1 MSVEKYFSHLISI
14 HLKSQ
19 KMEVSELL
27 KKVRKIEIKT
37 KGLTNHIFSGE
48 YHSAFKGRGMSFSEV
63 REYQYGDD
71 IRNIDWNVTARFQH
85 PYVKIFEEERE
96 LTIMLLIDVSKSSFI
111 GTQNQ
116 LKNEII
122 AEIAGVLA
130 FSAIQNNDKVG
141 VLFFSDAIEMYIP
154 PKKGKSHILRII
166 REIINFEPKSNKT
179 NISLALENF
188 NNMVK
193 RKSIAFILSD
203 FIDENYADELRHI
216 AKKHDVVGVKVYDNL
231 DMELPNIGLLQIQ
244 DVETG
249 ETKWIDTSD
258 AQTQKNYKQRA
269 VFYDKNYEQSFIKAG
284 ADKLKIKTEQ
294 SYVHVLM
301 NFFKK
306 RA

>member
-1 MSVEKYFSHLISI
+1 
-14 HLKSQ
+14 
-19 KMEVSELL
+19 MEVNELL

-85 PYVKIFEEERE
+85 PFVKIFEEERE

-141 VLFFSDAIEMYIP
+141 VLFFSDEVELMIP

-179 NISLALENF
+179 NVSLALERF

-193 RKSIAFILSD
+193 RKSIAFVLSD
-203 FIDENYADELRHI
+203 FIDENYENELRHV
-216 AKKHDVVGVKVYDNL
+216 AKKHDVIGVKVYDNL
-231 DMELPNIGLLQIQ
+231 DMELPAIGLLQVQ

-249 ETKWIDTSD
+249 ESKWIDTND
-258 AQTQKNYKQRA
+258 KQTQNVYRDRA
-269 VFYDKNYEQSFIKAG
+269 VFYDKNYDQSFMKAG

>member
-1 MSVEKYFSHLISI
+1 
-14 HLKSQ
+14 
-19 KMEVSELL
+19 MEVSELL

-37 KGLTNHIFSGE
+37 KGLTNLIFSGE

>member
-1 MSVEKYFSHLISI
+1 
-14 HLKSQ
+14 
-19 KMEVSELL
+19 MEVSELL

-71 IRNIDWNVTARFQH
+71 VRNIDWNVTARFQH
-85 PYVKIFEEERE
+85 PFVKIFEEERE

-116 LKNEII
+116 VKNEII

-141 VLFFSDAIEMYIP
+141 VLFFSDAIEMFIP

-179 NISLALENF
+179 DISFALENF

-193 RKSIAFILSD
+193 RKSIAFVLSD

-216 AKKHDVVGVKVYDNL
+216 SKKHDVIGIKVYDNL
-231 DMELPNIGLLQIQ
+231 DMELPNIGLLQIK

-249 ETKWIDTSD
+249 ETKWIDTD
-258 AQTQKNYKQRA
+258 DKQTQKIYKDRA
-269 VFYDKNYEQSFIKAG
+269 LFYDNNYDNSFIKAG

>member
-1 MSVEKYFSHLISI
+1 
-14 HLKSQ
+14 
-19 KMEVSELL
+19 MEVAELI

-96 LTIMLLIDVSKSSFI
+96 LTIMLLIDVSKSAFI
-111 GTQNQ
+111 GTQTQ
-116 LKNEII
+116 LKNEIM

-141 VLFFSDAIEMYIP
+141 VLFFSDAIEMFIP

-166 REIINFEPKSNKT
+166 REILNFEPKSNKT
-179 NISLALENF
+179 NISLALESF

-193 RKSIAFILSD
+193 RKSIAFVLSD
-203 FIDENYADELRHI
+203 FIDENYANELRHI
-216 AKKHDVVGVKVYDNL
+216 SKKHDVIGVKVYDNL
-231 DMELPNIGLLQIQ
+231 DMELPNIGLLQVQ

-249 ETKWIDTSD
+249 ETKWLDTKD
-258 AQTQKNYKQRA
+258 KQTQKAYSERA
-269 VFYDKNYEQSFIKAG
+269 SFYDNIYNDSFVMAG
-284 ADKLKIKTEQ
+284 ADKLKINTAQ
-294 SYVHVLM
+294 AYVHILM

>member
-1 MSVEKYFSHLISI
+1 MLTTDEILR
-14 HLKSQ
+14 
-19 KMEVSELL
+19 
-27 KKVRKIEIKT
+27 KVRELEIKSKKIT
-37 KGLTNHIFSGE
+37 THLFTGE

-85 PYVKIFEEERE
+85 PFVKIFEEERE

-141 VLFFSDAIEMYIP
+141 VLFFSDEVELLIP

-166 REIINFEPKSNKT
+166 REIINFEPKSSKT
-179 NISLALENF
+179 NVSLALERF

-193 RKSIAFILSD
+193 RKSIAFVLSD
-203 FIDENYADELRHI
+203 FIDENYENELRHV
-216 AKKHDVVGVKVYDNL
+216 AKKHDVIGIKVYDNL
-231 DMELPNIGLLQIQ
+231 DMELPKIGLLQVQ

-249 ETKWIDTSD
+249 ESKWIDTD
-258 AQTQKNYKQRA
+258 DVQTQKVYNQRA
-269 VFYDKNYEQSFIKAG
+269 TFYDKNYDTSFMKAG
-284 ADKLKIKTEQ
+284 ADKLKINTAQ
-294 SYVHVLM
+294 SYVHILM

-306 RA
+306 RS

>member
-1 MSVEKYFSHLISI
+1 
-14 HLKSQ
+14 
-19 KMEVSELL
+19 MEVTELL

-85 PYVKIFEEERE
+85 PFVKVFEEERE

-130 FSAIQNNDKVG
+130 FSAIHNNDKVG
-141 VLFFSDAIEMYIP
+141 ILFFSDAIEMFIP

-166 REIINFEPKSNKT
+166 REILNFEPKSKKT
-179 NISLALENF
+179 DISLALESF

-193 RKSIAFILSD
+193 RKSIAFVLSD

-216 AKKHDVVGVKVYDNL
+216 AKKHDVIGVKVYDQL
-231 DMELPNIGLLQIQ
+231 DTELPKVGLLQIE

-249 ETKWIDTSD
+249 ETKWIDTND
-258 AQTQKNYKQRA
+258 ATTQKTYRERA
-269 VFYDKNYEQSFIKAG
+269 AFYDKNYDSSFLKAG

-294 SYVHVLM
+294 SYVHILM

>member
-1 MSVEKYFSHLISI
+1 MRHFSF
-14 HLKSQ
+14 LKSITLKSK

-141 VLFFSDAIEMYIP
+141 VLFFSDAIEMFIP

-193 RKSIAFILSD
+193 RKSIAFVLSD

-216 AKKHDVVGVKVYDNL
+216 AKKHDVIGVKVYDNL

-249 ETKWIDTSD
+249 ETKWIDTGD
-258 AQTQKNYKQRA
+258 TLTQKTYRERA
-269 VFYDKNYEQSFIKAG
+269 VFYDRNYEQSFVKAG

>member
-1 MSVEKYFSHLISI
+1 
-14 HLKSQ
+14 
-19 KMEVSELL
+19 MEVSELL

-141 VLFFSDAIEMYIP
+141 VMFFSDEMELLIP

-179 NISLALENF
+179 NISLALERF

-193 RKSIAFILSD
+193 RKSIAFVLSD
-203 FIDENYADELRHI
+203 FIDENYENELRHV
-216 AKKHDVVGVKVYDNL
+216 AKKHDVIGVKVYDNL
-231 DMELPNIGLLQIQ
+231 DMELPKIGLLQVQ

-249 ETKWIDTSD
+249 EAKWIDTD
-258 AQTQKNYKQRA
+258 DKQTQQVYSQRA
-269 VFYDKNYEQSFIKAG
+269 TFYDKNYDTSFMKAG

-294 SYVHVLM
+294 SYVHILM

-306 RA
+306 RS

>member
-1 MSVEKYFSHLISI
+1 
-14 HLKSQ
+14 
-19 KMEVSELL
+19 MEVSELL

-85 PYVKIFEEERE
+85 PFVKIFEEERE

-141 VLFFSDAIEMYIP
+141 VMFFSDEVELMIP

-179 NISLALENF
+179 NISLALERF

-193 RKSIAFILSD
+193 RKSIAFVLSD
-203 FIDENYADELRHI
+203 FIDENYENELRHV
-216 AKKHDVVGVKVYDNL
+216 AKKHDVIGVKVYDNL
-231 DMELPNIGLLQIQ
+231 DMELPKIGLLQVQ

-249 ETKWIDTSD
+249 ESKWIDTD
-258 AQTQKNYKQRA
+258 DKQTQNVYRNRA
-269 VFYDKNYEQSFIKAG
+269 VFYDKNYDQSFMKAG

-294 SYVHVLM
+294 SYVHILM

>member
-1 MSVEKYFSHLISI
+1 
-14 HLKSQ
+14 
-19 KMEVSELL
+19 
-27 KKVRKIEIKT
+27 
-37 KGLTNHIFSGE
+37 
-48 YHSAFKGRGMSFSEV
+48 MSFSEV

-96 LTIMLLIDVSKSSFI
+96 LTIMLLIDVSKSAFI
-111 GTQNQ
+111 GTQTQ
-116 LKNEII
+116 LKNEIM

-141 VLFFSDAIEMYIP
+141 VLFFSDAIEMFIP

-166 REIINFEPKSNKT
+166 REILNFEPKSNKT
-179 NISLALENF
+179 NISLALESF

-193 RKSIAFILSD
+193 RKSIAFVLSD
-203 FIDENYADELRHI
+203 FIDENYANELRHI
-216 AKKHDVVGVKVYDNL
+216 SKKHDVIGVKVYDNL
-231 DMELPNIGLLQIQ
+231 DMELPNIGLLQVQ

-249 ETKWIDTSD
+249 ETKWLDTKD
-258 AQTQKNYKQRA
+258 KQTQKAYSERA
-269 VFYDKNYEQSFIKAG
+269 SFYDNIYNDSFVKAG
-284 ADKLKIKTEQ
+284 ADKLKINTAQ
-294 SYVHVLM
+294 AYVHILM

>member
-1 MSVEKYFSHLISI
+1 
-14 HLKSQ
+14 
-19 KMEVSELL
+19 MEVSELL

-85 PYVKIFEEERE
+85 PFVKIFEEERE

-141 VLFFSDAIEMYIP
+141 VMFFSDEVELMIP

-179 NISLALENF
+179 NISLALERF

-193 RKSIAFILSD
+193 RKSIAFVLSD
-203 FIDENYADELRHI
+203 FIDENYENELRHV
-216 AKKHDVVGVKVYDNL
+216 AKKHDVIGVKVYDNL
-231 DMELPNIGLLQIQ
+231 DMELPKIGLLQVQ

-249 ETKWIDTSD
+249 ESKWIDTD
-258 AQTQKNYKQRA
+258 DKQTQNVYRNRA
-269 VFYDKNYEQSFIKAG
+269 VFYDKNYDQSFMKAG

>member
-1 MSVEKYFSHLISI
+1 
-14 HLKSQ
+14 
-19 KMEVSELL
+19 MEVSELL

-85 PYVKIFEEERE
+85 PFVKVFEEERE

-111 GTQNQ
+111 GTQTQ

-141 VLFFSDAIEMYIP
+141 VLFFSDAIEMFIP

-193 RKSIAFILSD
+193 RKSIAFVLSD
-203 FIDENYADELRHI
+203 FIDENYENELRHI
-216 AKKHDVVGVKVYDNL
+216 AKKHDVIGVKVYDNL
-231 DMELPNIGLLQIQ
+231 DMELPNIGLLQIE

-249 ETKWIDTSD
+249 ETKWIDTND
-258 AQTQKNYKQRA
+258 KQTQKTYKERA
-269 VFYDKNYEQSFIKAG
+269 IFYDKNYENSFIKAG

>member
-1 MSVEKYFSHLISI
+1 
-14 HLKSQ
+14 
-19 KMEVSELL
+19 MEVSELL

-141 VLFFSDAIEMYIP
+141 VMFFSDEMELLIP

-179 NISLALENF
+179 NISLALERF

-193 RKSIAFILSD
+193 RKSIAFVLSD
-203 FIDENYADELRHI
+203 FIDENYENELRHV
-216 AKKHDVVGVKVYDNL
+216 AKKHDVIGVKVYDNL
-231 DMELPNIGLLQIQ
+231 DMELPKIGLLQVQ

-249 ETKWIDTSD
+249 EAKWIDTD
-258 AQTQKNYKQRA
+258 DKQTQQIYSQRA
-269 VFYDKNYEQSFIKAG
+269 TFYDKNYDTSFMKAG

-294 SYVHVLM
+294 SYVHILM

-306 RA
+306 RS

>member
-1 MSVEKYFSHLISI
+1 
-14 HLKSQ
+14 
-19 KMEVSELL
+19 MEVSELL

-258 AQTQKNYKQRA
+258 AQTQKDYKQRA

>member
-1 MSVEKYFSHLISI
+1 MNSFSCLKSI
-14 HLKSQ
+14 NLKSQ

-141 VLFFSDAIEMYIP
+141 VLFFSDAIEMFIP

-179 NISLALENF
+179 NISMALENF

-193 RKSIAFILSD
+193 RKSIAFVLSD

-216 AKKHDVVGVKVYDNL
+216 AKKHDVIGVKVYDHL

-249 ETKWIDTSD
+249 ETKWIDTGD
-258 AQTQKNYKQRA
+258 TQTQKIYKERA

>member
-1 MSVEKYFSHLISI
+1 
-14 HLKSQ
+14 
-19 KMEVSELL
+19 MEVSELL
-27 KKVRKIEIKT
+27 KKVGKIEIKT

-249 ETKWIDTSD
+249 ETKWIDTND

-269 VFYDKNYEQSFIKAG
+269 VFYDKNYEQSFIKSG

>member
-1 MSVEKYFSHLISI
+1 
-14 HLKSQ
+14 
-19 KMEVSELL
+19 MEVSELL

-48 YHSAFKGRGMSFSEV
+48 YHSAFKGRGMSFAEV

-71 IRNIDWNVTARFQH
+71 VRNIDWNVTARFRH
-85 PYVKIFEEERE
+85 PFVKVFEEERE
-96 LTIMLLIDVSKSSFI
+96 LTIMLLIDVSKSAFI
-111 GTQNQ
+111 GTRNQ
-116 LKNEII
+116 LKNEVI

-166 REIINFEPKSNKT
+166 REILNFEPKSKKT
-179 NISLALENF
+179 AISLALESF

-193 RKSIAFILSD
+193 RKSITFILSD

-216 AKKHDVVGVKVYDNL
+216 SKKHDVIGIKVYDQL
-231 DMELPNIGLLQIQ
+231 DMELPDVGLLQVR

-249 ETKWIDTSD
+249 DARWIDTGAID
-258 AQTQKNYKQRA
+258 TQKAYKERA
-269 VFYDKNYEQSFIKAG
+269 SFYDKNFEQSFLKAG

-294 SYVHVLM
+294 SYVHILM

>member
-1 MSVEKYFSHLISI
+1 
-14 HLKSQ
+14 
-19 KMEVSELL
+19 MEVSELL

-85 PYVKIFEEERE
+85 PFVKIFEEERE

-141 VLFFSDAIEMYIP
+141 VLFFSDEVEMLIP

-179 NISLALENF
+179 NISLALERF

-193 RKSIAFILSD
+193 KKSIAFILSD
-203 FIDENYADELRHI
+203 FIDEKYENELRHV
-216 AKKHDVVGVKVYDNL
+216 AKKHDVIGVKVYDNL
-231 DMELPNIGLLQIQ
+231 DMELPKIGLLQVQ

-249 ETKWIDTSD
+249 ASKWIDTND
-258 AQTQKNYKQRA
+258 KQTQKVYSERA
-269 VFYDKNYEQSFIKAG
+269 LFYDKNYDHSFMKAG
-284 ADKLKIKTEQ
+284 ADKLKIKTAQ
-294 SYVHVLM
+294 SYVHILM

-306 RA
+306 RS

>member
-1 MSVEKYFSHLISI
+1 
-14 HLKSQ
+14 
-19 KMEVSELL
+19 MEVSELL

-141 VLFFSDAIEMYIP
+141 VLFFSDEVELLIP

-179 NISLALENF
+179 NVSLALERF

-193 RKSIAFILSD
+193 RKSIAFVLSD
-203 FIDENYADELRHI
+203 FIDENYENELRHV
-216 AKKHDVVGVKVYDNL
+216 AKKHDVIGIKVYDNL
-231 DMELPNIGLLQIQ
+231 DMELPKIGLLQVQ

-249 ETKWIDTSD
+249 ESKWIDTD
-258 AQTQKNYKQRA
+258 DVQTQKVYNQRA
-269 VFYDKNYEQSFIKAG
+269 TFYDKNYDTSFMKAG
-284 ADKLKIKTEQ
+284 ADKLKINTAQ
-294 SYVHVLM
+294 SYVHILM

-306 RA
+306 RS

>member
-1 MSVEKYFSHLISI
+1 
-14 HLKSQ
+14 
-19 KMEVSELL
+19 MEVSELL

-71 IRNIDWNVTARFQH
+71 IRNIDWNVTARFGH

-116 LKNEII
+116 LKNETI

-141 VLFFSDAIEMYIP
+141 VLFFSDSVEMFIP

-166 REIINFEPKSNKT
+166 REILNFNPKSNKT
-179 NISLALENF
+179 NISVALENF
-188 NNMVK
+188 SNMVK
-193 RKSIAFILSD
+193 RKSIAFVLSD

-216 AKKHDVVGVKVYDNL
+216 AKKHDVIGVKVYDQL
-231 DMELPNIGLLQIQ
+231 DMELPNIVLLQVC
-244 DVETG
+244 DVESG
-249 ETKWIDTSD
+249 DAKWIDTAD
-258 AQTQKNYKQRA
+258 KQTQATYKERA
-269 VFYDKNYEQSFIKAG
+269 NFYDKNFDQSFMKAG

-294 SYVHVLM
+294 SYVHILM

>member
-1 MSVEKYFSHLISI
+1 
-14 HLKSQ
+14 
-19 KMEVSELL
+19 MEVSELL

-37 KGLTNHIFSGE
+37 KGLSNHIFSGE

-85 PYVKIFEEERE
+85 PFVKIFEEERE

-141 VLFFSDAIEMYIP
+141 VLFFSDEVELMIP

-179 NISLALENF
+179 DISLALESF
-188 NNMVK
+188 NNMIK
-193 RKSIAFILSD
+193 KKSVAFVLSD
-203 FIDENYADELRHI
+203 FIDENFENELRHV
-216 AKKHDVVGVKVYDNL
+216 AKKHDVIGVKVYDNL
-231 DMELPNIGLLQIQ
+231 DMELPKIGLLQVQ

-249 ETKWIDTSD
+249 VAKWIDTND
-258 AQTQKNYKQRA
+258 KQTQKVYNERA
-269 VFYDKNYEQSFIKAG
+269 KFYDKNYDQSFMKAG
-284 ADKLKIKTEQ
+284 ADKLKINTAQ
-294 SYVHVLM
+294 PYVHILM

-306 RA
+306 RS

>member
-1 MSVEKYFSHLISI
+1 MEDVQLSNLISI
-14 HLKSQ
+14 HLKSI
-19 KMEVSELL
+19 KMEVNELL

-71 IRNIDWNVTARFQH
+71 VRNIDWNVTARFQH

-96 LTIMLLIDVSKSSFI
+96 LTIMMLIDVSKSSFI

-141 VLFFSDAIEMYIP
+141 VLFFSDEIELFIP

-166 REIINFEPKSNKT
+166 REVLNFEPKSHKT

-193 RKSIAFILSD
+193 RKSIAFVLSD
-203 FIDENYADELRHI
+203 FLDDDYADELRHI
-216 AKKHDVVGVKVYDNL
+216 AKKHDVIGIKVYDNL
-231 DMELPNIGLLQIQ
+231 DLELPNIGLLQVK

-249 ETKWIDTSD
+249 KTKWIDTNH
-258 AQTQKNYKQRA
+258 ATTRTAYAQRA
-269 VFYDKNYEQSFIKAG
+269 TLFDKNYENSFVKAG
-284 ADKLKIKTEQ
+284 ADKLRINTAQ
-294 SYVHVLM
+294 SYVHILM

>member
-1 MSVEKYFSHLISI
+1 
-14 HLKSQ
+14 
-19 KMEVSELL
+19 MEVAELI

-96 LTIMLLIDVSKSSFI
+96 LTIMLLIDVSKSAFI
-111 GTQNQ
+111 GTQTQ
-116 LKNEII
+116 LKNEIM

-141 VLFFSDAIEMYIP
+141 VLFFSDSIEMFIP

-166 REIINFEPKSNKT
+166 REILNFEPKSNKT
-179 NISLALENF
+179 NISLALESF

-193 RKSIAFILSD
+193 RKSIAFVLSD
-203 FIDENYADELRHI
+203 FIDENYANELRHI
-216 AKKHDVVGVKVYDNL
+216 SKKHDVIGVKVYDNL
-231 DMELPNIGLLQIQ
+231 DMELPNIGLLQVQ

-249 ETKWIDTSD
+249 ETKWLDTKD
-258 AQTQKNYKQRA
+258 KQTQKAYSERA
-269 VFYDKNYEQSFIKAG
+269 SFYDNIYNDSFIKAG
-284 ADKLKIKTEQ
+284 ADKLKINTAQ
-294 SYVHVLM
+294 AYVHILM

>member
-1 MSVEKYFSHLISI
+1 
-14 HLKSQ
+14 
-19 KMEVSELL
+19 MEVAELI

-96 LTIMLLIDVSKSSFI
+96 LTIMLLIDVSKSAFI
-111 GTQNQ
+111 GTQTQ
-116 LKNEII
+116 LKNEIM

-141 VLFFSDAIEMYIP
+141 VLFFSDAIEMFIP

-166 REIINFEPKSNKT
+166 REILNFEPKSNKT
-179 NISLALENF
+179 NISLALESF

-193 RKSIAFILSD
+193 RKSIAFVLSD
-203 FIDENYADELRHI
+203 FIDENYANELRHI
-216 AKKHDVVGVKVYDNL
+216 SKKHDVIGVKVYDNL
-231 DMELPNIGLLQIQ
+231 DMELPNIGLLQVQ

-249 ETKWIDTSD
+249 ETKWLDTKD
-258 AQTQKNYKQRA
+258 KQTQKAYSERA
-269 VFYDKNYEQSFIKAG
+269 SFYDNIYNDSFVKAG
-284 ADKLKIKTEQ
+284 ADKLKINTAQ
-294 SYVHVLM
+294 AYVHILM

>member
-1 MSVEKYFSHLISI
+1 
-14 HLKSQ
+14 
-19 KMEVSELL
+19 MEVSELL

-85 PYVKIFEEERE
+85 PFVKIFEEERE

-141 VLFFSDAIEMYIP
+141 VMFFSDEVEMLIP

-179 NISLALENF
+179 NISLALERF

-193 RKSIAFILSD
+193 KKSIAFILSD
-203 FIDENYADELRHI
+203 FIDEKYENELRHV
-216 AKKHDVVGVKVYDNL
+216 AKKHDVIGVKVYDNL
-231 DMELPNIGLLQIQ
+231 DMELPKIGLLQVQ

-249 ETKWIDTSD
+249 ESKWIDTND
-258 AQTQKNYKQRA
+258 KQTQKVYSERA
-269 VFYDKNYEQSFIKAG
+269 MFYDKNYDQSFMKAG
-284 ADKLKIKTEQ
+284 ADKLKIKTAQ
-294 SYVHVLM
+294 SYVHILM

-306 RA
+306 RS

>member
-1 MSVEKYFSHLISI
+1 
-14 HLKSQ
+14 
-19 KMEVSELL
+19 MEVNELL

-71 IRNIDWNVTARFQH
+71 IRNIDWNVTARFQN
-85 PYVKIFEEERE
+85 PFVKIFEEERE
-96 LTIMLLIDVSKSSFI
+96 LTVMLLIDVSKSSFI

-122 AEIAGVLA
+122 SEIAGVIA

-141 VLFFSDAIEMYIP
+141 VLFFSDTIEMFIP
-154 PKKGKSHILRII
+154 PKKGRTHILRII
-166 REIINFEPKSNKT
+166 REILNFQPKSNKT
-179 NISLALENF
+179 AISFALESF

-193 RKSIAFILSD
+193 RKSIAFVLSD
-203 FIDENYADELRHI
+203 FIDEHYSDELRHI
-216 AKKHDVVGVKVYDNL
+216 SKKHDVIGVKVYDPL
-231 DMELPNIGLLQIQ
+231 DMELPKIGLLQIQ

-249 ETKWIDTSD
+249 EKKWIDTNDKNTQQTYSAR
-258 AQTQKNYKQRA
+258 AQ
-269 VFYDKNYEQSFIKAG
+269 FYDKNFDNSFLKAG
-284 ADKLKIKTEQ
+284 ADRLKIKTEQ
-294 SYVHVLM
+294 PYVHILM

>member
-1 MSVEKYFSHLISI
+1 
-14 HLKSQ
+14 
-19 KMEVSELL
+19 MEVSELL

-141 VLFFSDAIEMYIP
+141 VLFFSDEVELLIP

-166 REIINFEPKSNKT
+166 REVINFEPKSNKT
-179 NISLALENF
+179 NISLALERF

-193 RKSIAFILSD
+193 KKSIAFILSD
-203 FIDENYADELRHI
+203 FIDEKYENELRHV
-216 AKKHDVVGVKVYDNL
+216 AKKHDVIGVKVYDNL
-231 DMELPNIGLLQIQ
+231 DMELPKIGLLQVQ

-249 ETKWIDTSD
+249 ESKWINTNDV
-258 AQTQKNYKQRA
+258 QTQKVYNERA
-269 VFYDKNYEQSFIKAG
+269 VYYDKNYDNSFMKAG
-284 ADKLKIKTEQ
+284 ADKLKINTAQ
-294 SYVHVLM
+294 SYVHILM

-306 RA
+306 RS